1 MNCLVVFLFSV
12 LATLNIIPQPAVVVE
27 GKGVYKVRSGSLE
40 DEVAVEIS
48 PALKREAYVL
58 DVTKREFL

>member
-40 DEVAVEIS
+40 DEVAV
-48 PALKREAYVL
+48 
-58 DVTKREFL
+58 